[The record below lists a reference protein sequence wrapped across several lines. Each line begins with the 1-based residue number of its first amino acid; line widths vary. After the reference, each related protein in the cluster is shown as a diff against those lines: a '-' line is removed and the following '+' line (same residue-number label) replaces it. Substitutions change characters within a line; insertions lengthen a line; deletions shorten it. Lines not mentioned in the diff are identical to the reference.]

1 MNINFEE
8 LKELYIDFDEYL
20 RKVEKINGIIVTYE
34 DQRIPLFVELGELL
48 NEFPTKFKYWRQSAK
63 DNRDNGLEEFADCLN
78 IIFGMMSFS
87 DLKSIKM
94 NLDIM
99 TEIFIKD
106 NNDIYYNIYSI
117 IDISY
122 KRNPISQFYNLI
134 AIGYK
139 LGFTWEEIY
148 NASKNKIKIINE
160 RLDNEY

>member
-48 NEFPTKFKYWRQSAK
+48 NKFPTKFKYWRQSAK

-78 IIFGMMSFS
+78 FIFAEMSFS

-117 IDISY
+117 IVSC

-148 NASKNKIKIINE
+148 KASKNKIKIINE
-160 RLDNEY
+160 RLDNGY

>member
-148 NASKNKIKIINE
+148 KASKNKIKIINE
-160 RLDNEY
+160 RLDNGY

>member
-63 DNRDNGLEEFADCLN
+63 DNRDSGLEEFADCLN

-139 LGFTWEEIY
+139 LGFTWEEVY
-148 NASKNKIKIINE
+148 TATKNKIKIINE
-160 RLDNEY
+160 RLDNGY

>member
-148 NASKNKIKIINE
+148 IATKNKIKIIDE
-160 RLDNEY
+160 RLDNGY

>member
-117 IDISY
+117 INISY

-148 NASKNKIKIINE
+148 KASKNKIKI
-160 RLDNEY
+160 

>member
-148 NASKNKIKIINE
+148 KASKNKIKIINE

>member
-48 NEFPTKFKYWRQSAK
+48 NEFPTNFKYWRQSAK
-63 DNRDNGLEEFADCLN
+63 DNRDSGLEEFADCLN

-148 NASKNKIKIINE
+148 KASKNKIKIINE
-160 RLDNEY
+160 RLDNGY

>member
-117 IDISY
+117 INISY

-148 NASKNKIKIINE
+148 KASKNKIKIINE
-160 RLDNEY
+160 RLDNGY

>member
-1 MNINFEE
+1 MDINFKE

-148 NASKNKIKIINE
+148 KASKNKIKIINE
-160 RLDNEY
+160 RLDNGY

>member
-1 MNINFEE
+1 MDINFKE

-20 RKVEKINGIIVTYE
+20 RKVEKINDIIVTYE

-148 NASKNKIKIINE
+148 KASKNKIKIINE
-160 RLDNEY
+160 RLDNGY

>member
-78 IIFGMMSFS
+78 IILGMMSFS

-148 NASKNKIKIINE
+148 KASKNKIKIINE
-160 RLDNEY
+160 RLDNGY